1 MLLVVG
7 QFTGIMM
14 ISVKIFLL
22 IAAVLAAVAVLTF
35 KSSFRKFNYEALL
48 R

>member
-1 MLLVVG
+1 
-7 QFTGIMM
+7 M
-14 ISVKIFLL
+14 ISVKLFLL
-22 IAAVLAAVAVLTF
+22 IAARLAVIAALTF